1 MIPVSRRSSG
11 GWNPAVRSRSGV
23 SSPATQNLVSVSTRG
38 ILFIAGLWLAFHPAG
53 AAEIQVAVASNF
65 STALQELAARFE
77 EHTSHRIT
85 VIPGATGKHFT
96 QITNGAPFDLFLA
109 ADTEHPKRMVD
120 RGLALPDSRF
130 TYATGRLVLW
140 SPTAGL
146 VDAMGDV
153 LRSGGF
159 RHLAMAHPELAP
171 YGRAAGEVLA
181 SLGLEVSLEGRIV
194 RGENVSQTFQFIV
207 TGNADLGFVALS
219 QVRTPD
225 GRFRSGSH
233 WLVPQELYSP
243 IDQQAV
249 LLQDNQAAREFL
261 RFLETEEARGII
273 RRYGYLTP

>member
-1 MIPVSRRSSG
+1 
-11 GWNPAVRSRSGV
+11 
-23 SSPATQNLVSVSTRG
+23 
-38 ILFIAGLWLAFHPAG
+38 
-53 AAEIQVAVASNF
+53 
-65 STALQELAARFE
+65 
-77 EHTSHRIT
+77 
-85 VIPGATGKHFT
+85 
-96 QITNGAPFDLFLA
+96 
-109 ADTEHPKRMVD
+109 
-120 RGLALPDSRF
+120 
-130 TYATGRLVLW
+130 
-140 SPTAGL
+140 
-146 VDAMGDV
+146 
-153 LRSGGF
+153 
-159 RHLAMAHPELAP
+159 MAHPELAP

-194 RGENVSQTFQFIV
+194 RGENIGQTFQFIV